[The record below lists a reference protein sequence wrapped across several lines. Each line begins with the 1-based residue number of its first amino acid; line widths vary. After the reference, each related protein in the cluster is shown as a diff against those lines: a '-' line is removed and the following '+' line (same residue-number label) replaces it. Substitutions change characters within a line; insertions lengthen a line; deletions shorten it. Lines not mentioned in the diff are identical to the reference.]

1 MKGLPRSKG
10 EGIIYGI
17 FMCLFMVLIMSF
29 LNISIANGGVN
40 GDSLLIFAESF
51 VPIYIIA
58 FVIENVI
65 ARPINDFLMKKLY
78 NERANVFA
86 RILCNAFFI
95 ATTMSILMTIVGGLF
110 AGEGSQVF
118 TNFFS
123 TWPRNF
129 CAAIFCNLLI
139 AGPLSR
145 LILTAIQNRLDKKRA
160 RALTSTQD
168 TSTIQGEAVALDT
181 AVTNIT
187 TDDLQNISMCD
198 NKVSDAAQPEA
209 TKKDTDTK
217 DASIVNTPTPSSTV
231 MQTTINLSNNNA
243 NN

>member
-17 FMCLFMVLIMSF
+17 FMCLFMVLIMSS

-58 FVIENVI
+58 FIIENVI

-160 RALTSTQD
+160 HVLTSTQD

-181 AVTNIT
+181 TVTNIT
-187 TDDLQNISMCD
+187 TDDLQSISMCD
-198 NKVSDAAQPEA
+198 NKVSDVAQPEA
-209 TKKDTDTK
+209 TKKDTETK
-217 DASIVNTPTPSSTV
+217 DA
-231 MQTTINLSNNNA
+231 
-243 NN
+243 